1 MDIGKKTKAFVTD
14 AWGKRLQG
22 FLLLTFFSFI
32 AIYPSAIDERVTF
45 LDCLAVACA
54 FLGAF
59 SLISSFS
66 SWLWVRVLLINFL
79 FLPSVLEFI
88 YAVRFEAGW
97 DDSAVDAVMQS
108 NPLESMAFI
117 SEFFSPVYYF
127 LFLFC
132 LLVPNLMI
140 IWARQCVVAKYW
152 RKPMFTIFLPAFFF
166 LPSAYGALEGY
177 FAYQSELANWKNEL
191 RKRQLGTVVAETY
204 RADESFL
211 VIIGESATRR
221 HWSLYGYDR
230 NTTPEMDSMSD
241 LLVFR
246 DLISSHSHTNPA
258 LGKALT
264 SSLVSDP
271 NSYGAP
277 SIIDLANAAGFSTY
291 WLSNQQ
297 RMGPYDNAVS
307 VLAEAATHKKFI
319 NLGFKKSLSSNN
331 FDESLLPLLRN
342 VLSEPKERKLIILHL
357 FGSHFPYGKR
367 YPSRFEK
374 FSGTSKSIDG
384 YDNSI
389 AYTDYVL
396 GEAFR
401 LAEEAGVDAVVYFS
415 DHGEDV
421 VSGLAHNSSRMTKAM
436 VEIPFVVRLSERY
449 RERYPE
455 TNENLLS
462 SLDKPLSGDYIFHLL
477 VRLLQ
482 FSKPRFIDPL
492 APSFSLPKRYVRNGD
507 LIYETL
513 E

>member
-1 MDIGKKTKAFVTD
+1 MNAIDR
-14 AWGKRLQG
+14 RLQG
-22 FLLLTFFSFI
+22 FILFTFFSFI
-32 AIYPSAIDERVTF
+32 AIYPAAIDERVTF
-45 LDCLAVACA
+45 HNILAVAFS

-59 SLISSFS
+59 SFMSISLL
-66 SWLWVRVLLINFL
+66 WLWVRVLIINLL

-88 YAVRFEAGW
+88 YALRFEAGW
-97 DDSAVDAVMQS
+97 DDAALDAVMQS
-108 NPLESMAFI
+108 NSLETIAFI
-117 SEFFSPVYYF
+117 TEFFSPVHYF
-127 LFLFC
+127 IFLLC
-132 LLVPNLMI
+132 ISVPTLLTV
-140 IWARQCVVAKYW
+140 WARNCVMANYW
-152 RKPMFTIFLPAFFF
+152 RKPFFAIFLPSFCF

-177 FAYQSELANWKNEL
+177 FDYQCELENWKDEL
-191 RKRQLGTVVAETY
+191 NKRQLGTVIAETN
-204 RADESFL
+204 RTDESFL
-211 VIIGESATRR
+211 VIIGESSSRR
-221 HWSLYGYDR
+221 HWSLYGYQR
-230 NTTPEMDSMSD
+230 NTTPEMDSMSG

-246 DLISSHSHTNPA
+246 DVISSHSHTNPA

-264 SSLVSDP
+264 SSIVSDL
-271 NSYGAP
+271 NTYGSP
-277 SIIDLANAAGFSTY
+277 SIVDLANAAGFTTY
-291 WLSNQQ
+291 WFSNQQ

-342 VLSEPKERKLIILHL
+342 VLSGSKERKLIILHL

-367 YPSRFEK
+367 YPEPFEK
-374 FSGTSKSIDG
+374 FSGSSKSIDG

-396 GEAFR
+396 GDAFR
-401 LAEEAGVDAVVYFS
+401 LAEKADIDAVVYFS

-421 VSGLAHNSSRMTKAM
+421 VSGLAHNSSRMTRAM

-455 TNENLLS
+455 TNKKIVN
-462 SLDKPLSGDYIFHLL
+462 SLDKPLSGDYIFNLL
-477 VRLLQ
+477 VHLMQ
-482 FSKPRFIDPL
+482 FCKPRIIDPL
-492 APSFSLPKRYVRNGD
+492 APSFSLQERFIRNGE

>member
-1 MDIGKKTKAFVTD
+1 MDIGKKTKAFVMN

-22 FLLLTFFSFI
+22 FILFTFFSFI
-32 AIYPSAIDERVTF
+32 ALYPSAIDERVTF

-66 SWLWVRVLLINFL
+66 LWLWVRVLLINFL

-88 YAVRFEAGW
+88 YAVRFETSW

-108 NPLESMAFI
+108 NPLEYIAFT

-140 IWARQCVVAKYW
+140 VWVRRCVSTKFW
-152 RKPMFTIFLPAFFF
+152 NKRWFSILLPAFFF
-166 LPSAYGALEGY
+166 MPSAYGALEGY
-177 FAYQSELANWKNEL
+177 FAYQSELANWKKEL
-191 RKRQLGTVVAETY
+191 KKRKLGTVVAETH

-221 HWSLYGYDR
+221 HWSLYGYER
-230 NTTPEMDSMSD
+230 NTTPEMDSMDD

-271 NSYGAP
+271 NTYGAP
-277 SIIDLANAAGFSTY
+277 SIIDLANAAGFTTY

-307 VLAEAATHKKFI
+307 VLAEAATRKKFI
-319 NLGFKKSLSSNN
+319 NLGFKKSLDSKS
-331 FDESLLPLLRN
+331 FDESLLPLLQDI
-342 VLSEPKERKLIILHL
+342 LAEPEKRKMIVVHL
-357 FGSHFPYGKR
+357 FGSHFPYEFR
-367 YPSRFEK
+367 YPSRFAK
-374 FSGTSKSIDG
+374 FSGSSKAIDG

-401 LAEEAGVDAVVYFS
+401 MAEKAGVDAVVYFS

-436 VEIPFVVRLSERY
+436 VEIPFLFVCQSDIANVIR
-449 RERYPE
+449 
-455 TNENLLS
+455 
-462 SLDKPLSGDYIFHLL
+462 
-477 VRLLQ
+477 
-482 FSKPRFIDPL
+482 
-492 APSFSLPKRYVRNGD
+492 KRMKNS
-507 LIYETL
+507 
-513 E
+513 